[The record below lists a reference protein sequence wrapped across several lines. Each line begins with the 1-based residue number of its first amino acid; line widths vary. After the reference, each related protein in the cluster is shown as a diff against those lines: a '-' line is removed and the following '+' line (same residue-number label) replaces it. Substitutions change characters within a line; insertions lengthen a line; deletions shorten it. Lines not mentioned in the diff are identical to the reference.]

1 MRKNLGGN
9 TAGNDGNTFK
19 TSTRFIPTRMFR
31 GGICPLIK
39 TLCMRVF
46 AHIEPSSGLNVVV
59 CSLIVV

>member
-46 AHIEPSSGLNVVV
+46 AHIAGLNVVV